1 MKNFDKLE
9 PKRVWAIFREICSI
23 GHPSGH
29 EEKLAAA
36 IAGRAEERGLAVR
49 RDSAGNLR
57 IDRPAA
63 PGFENAP
70 AVLLQAHLDMV
81 PQAAPGVAFDFLND
95 PIPPVVKEGWVV
107 SAAGTT
113 LGADDGIGVAA
124 ALALL
129 FDADFRCGPIAVLL
143 TVSEEVGLNGA
154 QALPKAFLAG
164 KFLLNLDSEEE
175 GELCVGCAGGARL
188 DLELEVPFEPVP
200 AGMAGVSAEIRNLA
214 GGHSG
219 MNIGDRR
226 GNAVRFLGELL
237 TRCPEL
243 RVGRV
248 SGGTLDNVIPRSAA
262 AWCAIDPELLP
273 AVRTRAAH
281 LAVELAATFDA
292 PADFRI
298 ELHPAELPERVWEA
312 AFQKRLAVA
321 VAGAPDGVFTRDFR
335 SGQIETSSNL
345 AALRSE
351 GGALR
356 IRTSQRSFSDA
367 ERERA
372 TRRLIDW
379 FAPLGAKPTVDSS
392 YPGWAPEW
400 ESPLL
405 QEAVGVYRELFGAE
419 PVVKVIHA
427 GLECGILRAANPELQ
442 LISFGPT
449 LENAHSP
456 SERLEIASVPK
467 FDRFL
472 RELVGRIARMK
483 GAER

>member
-188 DLELEVPFEPVP
+188 
-200 AGMAGVSAEIRNLA
+200 
-214 GGHSG
+214 
-219 MNIGDRR
+219 
-226 GNAVRFLGELL
+226 
-237 TRCPEL
+237 
-243 RVGRV
+243 
-248 SGGTLDNVIPRSAA
+248 TL
-262 AWCAIDPELLP
+262 
-273 AVRTRAAH
+273 
-281 LAVELAATFDA
+281 TFDA
-292 PADFRI
+292 AWGAD
-298 ELHPAELPERVWEA
+298 
-312 AFQKRLAVA
+312 Q
-321 VAGAPDGVFTRDFR
+321 
-335 SGQIETSSNL
+335 
-345 AALRSE
+345 
-351 GGALR
+351 
-356 IRTSQRSFSDA
+356 
-367 ERERA
+367 
-372 TRRLIDW
+372 
-379 FAPLGAKPTVDSS
+379 TVKIM
-392 YPGWAPEW
+392 
-400 ESPLL
+400 
-405 QEAVGVYRELFGAE
+405 EAVEKYGFKCTFFLTGFWIDE
-419 PVVKVIHA
+419 
-427 GLECGILRAANPELQ
+427 NPELVK
-442 LISFGPT
+442 
-449 LENAHSP
+449 
-456 SERLEIASVPK
+456 EIASRGHLIGNHSESHKHLNEVADLNAEIDAVNAEINTLTGASPK
-467 FDRFL
+467 YFRAPFGEYDNNMMSTL
-472 RELVGRIARMK
+472 ESK
-483 GAER
+483 GMQGVQWSIDSLDWKGLSAAEIAERVVNDLEPGDIVLMHNASDHIVEALPLILLSIHNKGLTAVRLDEMLYSENYTVNSQGIQIQNQ